1 MRDRGGRSAV
11 ATTRDAPEDITV
23 DVVFIGSCTN
33 GRIEDFRVAARVI
46 EGRGRIIV
54 RMPFTGLATLVPRRR
69 TVAAVLIVLGGTTFD
84 GVSRTPWWG
93 EQIRLA
99 AGWERTGVNTLGLVT
114 VIAIV
119 VGHVAGGVPA
129 HDRSAEDVGGPRAPI
144 AQLPMS
150 VVMIGL
156 TVTGLA
162 PLLSV

>member
-1 MRDRGGRSAV
+1 MHQWPQRGLS
-11 ATTRDAPEDITV
+11 
-23 DVVFIGSCTN
+23 
-33 GRIEDFRVAARVI
+33 
-46 EGRGRIIV
+46 
-54 RMPFTGLATLVPRRR
+54 RRR
-69 TVAAVLIVLGGTTFD
+69 EGHRGPRPHHRPDAVHRTRHARATSPNRSGGADRPGRHTTFD
-84 GVSRTPWWG
+84 GVNRTPWWG

-99 AGWERTGVNTLGLVT
+99 TGWERTGVNTLGLVT

>member
-46 EGRGRIIV
+46 EGRGPHHRPDAV
-54 RMPFTGLATLVPRRR
+54 HRTRHARATSPNRS
-69 TVAAVLIVLGGTTFD
+69 GGADRPGRHTTFD
-84 GVSRTPWWG
+84 GVNRTPWWG

-99 AGWERTGVNTLGLVT
+99 TGWERTGVNTLGLVT

-119 VGHVAGGVPA
+119 VGHVAGGVPDA
-129 HDRSAEDVGGPRAPI
+129 
-144 AQLPMS
+144 
-150 VVMIGL
+150 
-156 TVTGLA
+156 
-162 PLLSV
+162 